1 MISILFA
8 RSDSNYKSLPDVDV
22 WDAERDARTW
32 PGGNP
37 VVAHPPC
44 RAWGRLRHF
53 AKPRPDEKALAFF
66 AVDQVRKWGGVL
78 EHPASSTLWPA
89 AGLPA
94 PGQRDDFGGWTL
106 GVNQHWWGH
115 RAEKK
120 TLLYICGVEPCDI
133 PPLPLKLGESEC
145 VIRLDKRRPDGSHI
159 RKGDPDWRRPLN
171 QAEREH
177 TPPDFAVWLV
187 ELARRCRPT

>member
-1 MISILFA
+1 MMGTTMISVLFT
-8 RSDSNYKSLPDVDV
+8 RQDSNYKALPDVDV
-22 WDAERDARTW
+22 WDVERDARTW

-53 AKPRPDEKALAFF
+53 AKPRPDEKALALF

-94 PGQRDDFGGWTL
+94 PGQRDEFGGFTL

-115 RAEKK
+115 RAEKA
-120 TLLYICGVEPCDI
+120 TLLYICGVDPRNI
-133 PPLPLKLGESEC
+133 PPVPL
-145 VIRLDKRRPDGSHI
+145 RLDEPTHVVQSRKRSDHRPHI
-159 RKGDPDWRRPLN
+159 SK
-171 QAEREH
+171 AEREH

-187 ELARRCRPT
+187 DLARRCRPS